1 VGAFCISFLFQGG
14 DKLDSAAPLLVILLV
29 VIVIW
34 VIRKQSTSTKIFAEQ
49 IGAIVGVSFGD
60 YLFGLPNANSPTKN
74 VDCYITDSALVFMSG
89 ISFELGRIPRDSI
102 NQVFVDDKSQISQ
115 RITVTRILTLG
126 IFSLAAPKK
135 KKYKEYCLVIDW
147 DDEKRI
153 RNNSIFEFSGSDCA
167 AKANLSANTVMK
179 YIKPKFMRLGT
190 DEKKCRYCAEIIK
203 KEAIVCRY
211 CGRDL

>member
-1 VGAFCISFLFQGG
+1 M
-14 DKLDSAAPLLVILLV
+14 DSAAPLLVILLV
-29 VIVIW
+29 VIVVIL
-34 VIRKQSTSTKIFAEQ
+34 VIRNQITSTKKFAEQ

-60 YLFGLPNANSPTKN
+60 YLFGLPNANSLTKN

-89 ISFELGRIPRDSI
+89 TNFELGRIPRDSI

-147 DDEKRI
+147 DDENKI
-153 RNNSIFEFSGSDCA
+153 RHNSIFEFSGNDA
-167 AKANLSANTVMK
+167 GDRANLSANTVMK
-179 YIKPKFMRLGT
+179 YIKPKSVKLGV
-190 DEKKCRYCAEIIK
+190 DEKKCRYCAETIK

-211 CGRDL
+211 CGRKL